1 MDAFLTSA
9 LTGAGSQLLGGLL
22 GNSAQ
27 RAANRAN
34 LQIAREQMSF
44 QERMS
49 NTANQRAVADLKA
62 AGLNP
67 MLAVTQGGASTPIGA
82 SATMQP
88 ENALARGVSSAADV
102 LGQAAALENA
112 FADTRRKQ
120 AEAMGLEQDN
130 KIKYAN
136 SANAQI
142 IATLNLQKMESDIRA
157 QLSRADLTDAQRQ
170 QATEMLPLLK
180 SATESLTRLRDEQTS
195 SAKAVGDIARTRLTG
210 EKASESAYKA
220 MGELGTPQT
229 QGIIRI
235 LMELMRNPRYQ

>member
-1 MDAFLTSA
+1 MDPFV
-9 LTGAGSQLLGGLL
+9 TGALIGGASQLLGGLL

-27 RAANRAN
+27 RQANRTN
-34 LQIAREQMSF
+34 LAIAREQMNF

-67 MLAVTQGGASTPIGA
+67 MLAVSQGGASTPQGA
-82 SATMQP
+82 TTRVDP
-88 ENALARGVSSAADV
+88 ENALARGVSSASDV

-112 FADTRRKQ
+112 FADTRKKQ
-120 AEAMGLEQDN
+120 AEAMGTEQDN
-130 KIKYAN
+130 ILKVAN

-142 IATLNLQKMESDIRA
+142 IAKLHLDKMESDIKA
-157 QLSRADLTDAQRQ
+157 TLSRSGLTDAQRR
-170 QATEMLPLLK
+170 QAEEMLPLLK

-195 SAKAVGDIARTRLTG
+195 SARAVGDIMRARLTG

-220 MGELGTPQT
+220 VGEVGSPVT
-229 QGIIRI
+229 QSIIKI